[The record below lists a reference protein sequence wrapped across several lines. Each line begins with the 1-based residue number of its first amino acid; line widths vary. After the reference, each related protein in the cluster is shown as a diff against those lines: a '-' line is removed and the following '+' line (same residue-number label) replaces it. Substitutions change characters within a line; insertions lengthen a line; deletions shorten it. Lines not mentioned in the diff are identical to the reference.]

1 MGRRPVDLQGSRKE
15 RPQGTRMQALA
26 GKRTRLGAA
35 RVGWVKTGAQLEI
48 NQAPYL

>member
-1 MGRRPVDLQGSRKE
+1 MGRRPVDLQGLRNARLQK
-15 RPQGTRMQALA
+15 ALA

-48 NQAPYL
+48 NQVPYL

>member
-1 MGRRPVDLQGSRKE
+1 MGRRPVDLLACATG
-15 RPQGTRMQALA
+15 GLRMQALA

-48 NQAPYL
+48 NQVPYQ